1 MGHIVRIGPI
11 ATLTATLD
19 SCVVRHAVRSAVSRA
34 PRDTMATM
42 RIVLP
47 SGTAAEI
54 DRRHEASR
62 GLVVA
67 PDIFGLRPLFD
78 SFVARIA
85 DEWDVPVVAVEPFPG
100 RDLGPEVEPRFAAVP
115 TLRDADHLR
124 DLHEAADALG
134 TPSVALIGF
143 CMGGLYGFKSAVS
156 DRFARIASFYGMI
169 RVPPAWA
176 SDGHRE
182 PLDCLRAGHPERV
195 LAIIGGRDP
204 YTPADD
210 VDALRDAGVTVRE
223 YPDAE
228 HGFAHDESRPA
239 HRVADAADAF
249 AAARE
254 WLLRP

>member
-1 MGHIVRIGPI
+1 MGHIVRIDPT
-11 ATLTATLD
+11 ATLTVELD
-19 SCVVRHAVRSAVSRA
+19 AAAVRRAVRSTVRRG

-47 SGTAAEI
+47 SGTPAEI
-54 DRRHEASR
+54 DGRRDADR

-78 SFVARIA
+78 DFVARIA
-85 DEWDVPVVAVEPFPG
+85 EEWGLPVVAVEPFPG
-100 RDLGPEVEPRFAAVP
+100 RGLGAEVEPRFAAVP
-115 TLRDADHLR
+115 TLSDADHLR

-134 TPSVALIGF
+134 TPSVALVGF
-143 CMGGLYGFKSAVS
+143 CMGGMYCFKSAVS
-156 DRFARIASFYGMI
+156 DRFSRIASFYGMI

-182 PLDCLRAGHPERV
+182 PLELLRSGHPDRV

-210 VDALRDAGVTVRE
+210 VDALRAAGVMVRE

-228 HGFAHDESRPA
+228 HGFAHDASRPA
-239 HRVADAADAF
+239 HRSADAADAF
-249 AAARE
+249 TAAHE
-254 WLLRP
+254 WLLGS